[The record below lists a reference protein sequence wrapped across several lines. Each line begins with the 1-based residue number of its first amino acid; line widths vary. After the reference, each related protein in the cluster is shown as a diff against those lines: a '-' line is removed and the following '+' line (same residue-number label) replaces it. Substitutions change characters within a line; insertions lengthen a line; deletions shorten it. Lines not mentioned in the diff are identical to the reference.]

1 MARRTS
7 NRDRIER
14 MAAEKAAGRR
24 QKDAKAPA
32 APRAAAEKAAA
43 RVRLVWVICD
53 NAGEAV
59 RTFAFNE
66 YEPAKEEAARL
77 TEKKGKQHFVKKDKA
92 PL

>member
-1 MARRTS
+1 
-7 NRDRIER
+7 

-24 QKDAKAPA
+24 QKDVKSPAA
-32 APRAAAEKAAA
+32 APRTAAEKAAA
-43 RVRLVWVICD
+43 RVRLVWVVCD

-59 RTFAFNE
+59 KTFAFNE